1 MTPPVPLMGESP
13 DLLTFLFL
21 MVLIGML
28 PLLVVMTTSFTKISI
43 VLVLLRN
50 ALGIQQAPSGL
61 AISGLAM
68 AATLLVMAPVWEQ
81 VTERVDF
88 VAVLEGKQRPA
99 LAELVDAGRRP
110 LEQFMRKHV
119 AQDELASLNKLVSDM
134 HLKDD
139 NDTDAPAREQDSE
152 QDGEPWLVLVSAF
165 AISEIGTA
173 FKIGMFIAVGFAVID
188 LIVAN
193 LLMAMGMT
201 MFPPS
206 TVSIPLKLLIFVLT
220 MGLSQ
225 LMHSLIASYPR

>member
-1 MTPPVPLMGESP
+1 MTSPAALTGGSP
-13 DLLTFLFL
+13 DLFT
-21 MVLIGML
+21 VLLLLVLVGLL

-68 AATLLVMAPVWEQ
+68 AATLLVMAPVWQQ
-81 VTERVDF
+81 VTERLDF
-88 VAVLEGKQRPA
+88 MAILEGKQRPA
-99 LAELVDAGRRP
+99 MAELVEAGRRP

-119 AQDELASLNKLVSDM
+119 AQDELTSLNKLVSDM
-134 HLKDD
+134 RLEGDKDVD
-139 NDTDAPAREQDSE
+139 VPAAEPGS
-152 QDGEPWLVLVSAF
+152 EPWLVLVSAF
-165 AISEIGTA
+165 AISEIGAA
-173 FKIGMFIAVGFAVID
+173 FKIGMFLAVGFAIID

-220 MGLSQ
+220 TGLSQ

>member
-1 MTPPVPLMGESP
+1 MGELP
-13 DLLTFLFL
+13 DLFAFMLL
-21 MVLIGML
+21 MVLIGLL

-50 ALGIQQAPSGL
+50 ALGIQQAPSGM
-61 AISGLAM
+61 AISGLAL
-68 AATLLVMAPVWEQ
+68 AATLLVMAPVWQ
-81 VTERVDF
+81 QISQHVDF
-88 VAVLEGKQRPA
+88 MAVMEGKQRPA
-99 LAELVDAGRRP
+99 MTELIEAGRRP

-119 AQDELASLNKLVSDM
+119 APDELASLSKLISDM
-134 HLKDD
+134 HLDAD
-139 NDTDAPAREQDSE
+139 NDTDAPAASQDS
-152 QDGEPWLVLVSAF
+152 EPWLVLVSAF
-165 AISEIGTA
+165 AISEIGAA
-173 FKIGMFIAVGFAVID
+173 FKIGMFIAIGFAVID

-225 LMHSLIASYPR
+225 LMHGLIASYPR

>member
-1 MTPPVPLMGESP
+1 MTPATMPMGESP
-13 DLLTFLFL
+13 DLFTVLLL
-21 MVLIGML
+21 LVLIGML

-68 AATLLVMAPVWEQ
+68 AATLLVMAPVWQ
-81 VTERVDF
+81 QITERLDF
-88 VAVLEGKQRPA
+88 MAILEGKQRPA
-99 LAELVDAGRRP
+99 MAELVEAGRQP
-110 LEQFMRKHV
+110 LEHFMRKHV
-119 AQDELASLNKLVSDM
+119 SQDELTSLNKLISDM
-134 HLKDD
+134 HFESDKDV
-139 NDTDAPAREQDSE
+139 DAPVTEPGR
-152 QDGEPWLVLVSAF
+152 EPWLVLISAF
-165 AISEIGTA
+165 AISEIGAA
-173 FKIGMFIAVGFAVID
+173 FKIGMFLAVGFAIID

-206 TVSIPLKLLIFVLT
+206 TVSIPVKLLIFVLT
-220 MGLSQ
+220 SGLSQ

>member
-1 MTPPVPLMGESP
+1 MTPPATLMGEAP
-13 DLLTFLFL
+13 DLFTLLL
-21 MVLIGML
+21 LLVLIGLL

-68 AATLLVMAPVWEQ
+68 AATMMVMAPVWQ
-81 VTERVDF
+81 QITERLDF
-88 VAVLEGKQRPA
+88 MAILEGKQRPA
-99 LAELVDAGRRP
+99 MAELVETGRRP

-119 AQDELASLNKLVSDM
+119 SQDELTSLNKLILEMRLESDRDVD
-134 HLKDD
+134 LPDE
-139 NDTDAPAREQDSE
+139 NEGS
-152 QDGEPWLVLVSAF
+152 EPWLVLVSAF
-165 AISEIGTA
+165 AISEIGAA
-173 FKIGMFIAVGFAVID
+173 FKIGMFLAVGFAIID

-220 MGLSQ
+220 TGLSQ